1 MRTFINVFYKFNV
14 YMAQRILCAAVY
26 PGFLPCFVKGHLLQ
40 GRMPRPVQSLGAQR
54 FGVMRRLRRGV
65 AQS

>member
-1 MRTFINVFYKFNV
+1 
-14 YMAQRILCAAVY
+14 MAQRILCAAVY

-40 GRMPRPVQSLGAQR
+40 GRMPRPVQRLGAQR
-54 FGVMRRLRRGV
+54 FVVMRRLRRGV

>member
-1 MRTFINVFYKFNV
+1 MCIWRSASCVRPFIGGV
-14 YMAQRILCAAVY
+14 
-26 PGFLPCFVKGHLLQ
+26 PCFVKGHLLQ